1 MHPRNLAEMD
11 AEEFMSFDFD
21 SDNTEE
27 EETKEAEAQAEMR
40 HETSTAKRLDRFKT
54 VCVLCCE
61 KM

>member
-1 MHPRNLAEMD
+1 MD

-27 EETKEAEAQAEMR
+27 EETKEAEAQAEIR